1 MIKLL
6 CTALSTVR
14 RSNNRGPWS
23 RQYLALFCYSPLF
36 GFDARQWILRLVPL
50 LLLLVWLPAQAE
62 DYNFTNNIP
71 TDYIPE
77 ACTGPVSD
85 VYTCTPLTL
94 AASDTITITG
104 PIAIT
109 VIGDFTTVSPT
120 QINAAG
126 NPTDL
131 TITVTGITD
140 LGANTIFKG
149 RIIGN
154 NAITGTITIGANSQV
169 EGDLTTTEAGVIN
182 IGADSTMVGKL
193 TTKSGAINVGDR
205 STVTGS
211 ISSSLAGVITIGDD
225 SVVVG
230 DLNTLSGAINAGDRV
245 TITGSILSSLA
256 GAITVGADAIV
267 TGDIAT
273 TYEGSEIGAGAIT
286 IGSGSE
292 VAGSVS
298 TYTGAITV
306 GTDAKVDG
314 NVTANDG
321 ALSIGAGANI
331 GKSVCSGNSGAITI
345 GASANVG
352 GNVETATAGAI
363 TVGALANVT
372 GGATVHKAGALT
384 IGANSTVGERI
395 STSCEVVTPPTSLPR
410 IISRQWRQVFMR

>member
-1 MIKLL
+1 MIKLS
-6 CTALSTVR
+6 CTVLSTVR

-23 RQYLALFCYSPLF
+23 QQYMALFCYSPSF

-71 TDYIPE
+71 TDYIPA

-126 NPTDL
+126 DPSDL

-182 IGADSTMVGKL
+182 IGADSTIIGKL

-205 STVTGS
+205 ITVTGS
-211 ISSSLAGVITIGDD
+211 ISSSLAGVINIGDD
-225 SVVVG
+225 STIIG
-230 DLNTLSGAINAGDRV
+230 DLNTKFGAINVGDIS
-245 TITGSILSSLA
+245 TITGSILSSGE
-256 GAITVGADAIV
+256 GAITIGVDAKV
-267 TGDIAT
+267 TGDVAT
-273 TYEGSEIGAGAIT
+273 TSIGSGTGAGAIT
-286 IGSGSE
+286 IKSGAE
-292 VAGSVS
+292 VNGSV
-298 TYTGAITV
+298 TTNTGAITV
-306 GTDAKVDG
+306 EEDAKVDG
-314 NVTANDG
+314 NVSTNAG
-321 ALSIGAGANI
+321 AITVGTGANI
-331 GKSVCSGNSGAITI
+331 GRSVCSGKSGAITI

-352 GNVETATAGAI
+352 GNVETAKAGAI

-372 GGATVHKAGALT
+372 GRAKVHNAGALT
-384 IGANSTVGERI
+384 IGAGATVGERI
-395 STSCEVVTPPTSLPR
+395 GTSCEIGPPPISLPQ
-410 IISRQWRQVFMR
+410 IISRQWRQIFMR

>member
-14 RSNNRGPWS
+14 RSNNRRPWS
-23 RQYLALFCYSPLF
+23 RQYLALFCYSPSF
-36 GFDARQWILRLVPL
+36 SFDARQWILRLVPL
-50 LLLLVWLPAQAE
+50 LLLPIWLPAQAANN
-62 DYNFTNNIP
+62 YTFPGNIP
-71 TDYIPE
+71 
-77 ACTGPVSD
+77 AVCTGPSSG

-94 AASDTITITG
+94 DASDTITITE
-104 PIAIT
+104 PTAIT
-109 VIGDFTTVSPT
+109 VSGDFTTGSAT
-120 QINAAG
+120 QINEAG
-126 NPTDL
+126 NSDL

-140 LGANTIFKG
+140 LGANTILKG
-149 RIIGN
+149 NIIGSN
-154 NAITGTITIGANSQV
+154 TTTGTITIGANSQV

-182 IGADSTMVGKL
+182 IGSDSSVVGNL
-193 TTKSGAINVGDR
+193 NTQSGAINVGDR
-205 STVTGS
+205 STVTGL

-256 GAITVGADAIV
+256 GVITVGADAIV

-273 TYEGSEIGAGAIT
+273 TYEGSEIGA
-286 IGSGSE
+286 
-292 VAGSVS
+292 
-298 TYTGAITV
+298 
-306 GTDAKVDG
+306 
-314 NVTANDG
+314 
-321 ALSIGAGANI
+321 
-331 GKSVCSGNSGAITI
+331 GAITI

>member
-1 MIKLL
+1 MIKLS
-6 CTALSTVR
+6 CTVLSTVR
-14 RSNNRGPWS
+14 RSNNRGPCS
-23 RQYLALFCYSPLF
+23 RQYLALFCYSRLF

-50 LLLLVWLPAQAE
+50 LLFLVWLPAQAE
-62 DYNFTNNIP
+62 DYTFPGNIP
-71 TDYIPE
+71 A
-77 ACTGPVSD
+77 ACAGPVSD

-149 RIIGN
+149 KIIGN
-154 NAITGTITIGANSQV
+154 NVITGTITIGANSQV
-169 EGDLTTTEAGVIN
+169 EGDLATTEAGVIN
-182 IGADSTMVGKL
+182 IGADSTIVGKL

-205 STVTGS
+205 
-211 ISSSLAGVITIGDD
+211 
-225 SVVVG
+225 
-230 DLNTLSGAINAGDRV
+230 V

-256 GAITVGADAIV
+256 GVITVGADAIV

-286 IGSGSE
+286 IGSGIE